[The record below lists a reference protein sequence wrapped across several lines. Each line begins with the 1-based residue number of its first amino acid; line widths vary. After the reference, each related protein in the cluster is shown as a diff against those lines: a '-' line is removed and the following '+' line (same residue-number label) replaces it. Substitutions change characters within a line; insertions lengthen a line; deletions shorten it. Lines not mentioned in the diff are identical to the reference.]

1 MEDSSNFLNSLTL
14 IFKLLLVFFD
24 KYVFFCNSEWLRE
37 NRIRKNLFGLS
48 LIVIFFLITF
58 FF

>member
-48 LIVIFFLITF
+48 LIVIFF
-58 FF
+58 